1 MFRLS
6 RLVGLT
12 LLLAL
17 VGQAASFLNFKNA
30 PPPPPLQRVA
40 PLQPPQG
47 DGAVSR
53 PQQPPSRRA
62 QLWALEAEPAEPNM
76 MEEGIY
82 NFNKLV
88 IDSVYDL
95 ICLLYNKNDL
105 SKNSI
110 AECTARFYVLE
121 TVARVP
127 YFAYLSVMVI
137 GFHRLPFS
145 SPQAPRPQSS
155 LSSSL
160 FLPNDVVASLAIPPT
175 PRTGKN
181 STPRI
186 SRLSRAR

>member
-127 YFAYLSVMVI
+127 YFAYLSVMVRD
-137 GFHRLPFS
+137 FTVFPSLLPK
-145 SPQAPRPQSS
+145 PLDRNPAYPRPCSCLTMLLLRS
-155 LSSSL
+155 RS
-160 FLPNDVVASLAIPPT
+160 PPPPGPEKT
-175 PRTGKN
+175 AP
-181 STPRI
+181 PRI

>member
-1 MFRLS
+1 VIFFFFFFFFFSPDLTVRGKKPTKCIFQVIDLFNRPMFRLS

-127 YFAYLSVMVI
+127 YFAYLSVMVSRI
-137 GFHRLPFS
+137 
-145 SPQAPRPQSS
+145 SPSS
-155 LSSSL
+155 LL
-160 FLPNDVVASLAIPPT
+160 FSPSP
-175 PRTGKN
+175 
-181 STPRI
+181 
-186 SRLSRAR
+186 